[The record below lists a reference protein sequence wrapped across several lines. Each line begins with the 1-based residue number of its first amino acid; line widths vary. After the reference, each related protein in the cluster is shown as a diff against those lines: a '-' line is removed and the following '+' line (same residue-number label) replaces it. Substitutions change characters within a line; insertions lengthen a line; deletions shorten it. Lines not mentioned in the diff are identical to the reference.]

1 MTTTCWSRP
10 LDHVSRVASWTADL
24 QQEMTDGHVR
34 ALYPGQADAALA
46 RMAGLPAEALHEA
59 GEAFALY
66 SAEPSLMAE

>member
-1 MTTTCWSRP
+1 
-10 LDHVSRVASWTADL
+10 VASWTADL

-59 GEAFALY
+59 GETFALY